1 MKHPVKYFDQK
12 PTRVYIY
19 PEQKRVFKAPG
30 NPRRESG
37 KVEEEEESEQ
47 KTSEV
52 CIKTH
57 YLSTIVMCV
66 LVTEEFV
73 RAVPGTSQE
82 LNKYFWMN
90 ELL

>member
-1 MKHPVKYFDQK
+1 M
-12 PTRVYIY
+12 R
-19 PEQKRVFKAPG
+19 APG
-30 NPRRESG
+30 NPRRESC
-37 KVEEEEESEQ
+37 KVEEEEENAQ

-52 CIKTH
+52 YIKTH

-66 LVTEEFV
+66 LVTEEFL

>member
-1 MKHPVKYFDQK
+1 MH
-12 PTRVYIY
+12 IY
-19 PEQKRVFKAPG
+19 PEQRRSLRAPG
-30 NPRRESG
+30 NPRRESYN
-37 KVEEEEESEQ
+37 VEEEEENEQ

-52 CIKTH
+52 YIKTH

-66 LVTEEFV
+66 LVTEEFL